1 MIKFNLL
8 KLFALR
14 YFFLIKLYTSEQNIA
29 NLNSRNMYFV
39 ILSAYNLLST
49 YSSVNQ
55 NLNFSVFNSL
65 YIQHILPQNNKT
77 VILSNSKAIWGFH

>member
-1 MIKFNLL
+1 
-8 KLFALR
+8 
-14 YFFLIKLYTSEQNIA
+14 
-29 NLNSRNMYFV
+29 MYFV

-55 NLNFSVFNSL
+55 NLNFSFFSSL
-65 YIQHILPQNNKT
+65 YIQHILPQNHKT